1 MSRTAVARNY
11 AETLLELASREDVAE
26 DYMEYL
32 AEVAGLA
39 RTEPMF
45 RAFLETPTITI
56 DEKRSALR
64 AAFGDRYPEP
74 FVRFILIMLEK
85 RRQGLLTE
93 IEEAYHS
100 LLDVRSGRLRVS
112 VTLASEPD
120 TDLRETLVANL
131 SRVLDREVMA
141 EFGEDENIIGGLIIR
156 VGDQVMDGS
165 VRRRLHTLRRSL
177 LKH

>member
-11 AETLLELASREDVAE
+11 AEVLLELASREDAAE
-26 DYMEYL
+26 DYMAYL

-45 RAFLETPTITI
+45 RAFLETPTVAF
-56 DEKRSALR
+56 DKKRGALR
-64 AAFGDRYPEP
+64 TAFGDRYPEP
-74 FVRFILIMLEK
+74 FVRFVLVLLEK

-93 IEEAYHS
+93 IEQAYHS

-112 VTLASEPD
+112 VTLASKPD
-120 TDLRETLVANL
+120 AELRETLVANL
-131 SRVLDREVMA
+131 SRVLDRDVMA

-165 VRRRLHTLRRSL
+165 MRRRLHTLRRSL
-177 LKH
+177 LKQ

>member
-11 AETLLELASREDVAE
+11 AETLLELASREDAAE
-26 DYMEYL
+26 DYMAHL

-39 RTEPMF
+39 RTERMF
-45 RAFLETPTITI
+45 RAFLETPTVAI

-74 FVRFILIMLEK
+74 FVRFFLIMLEK
-85 RRQGLLTE
+85 GRQGLLTE
-93 IEEAYHS
+93 IETAYHS
-100 LLDVRSGRLRVS
+100 LMDVRSGRLRVS
-112 VTLASEPD
+112 VTLASQPD
-120 TDLRETLVANL
+120 EELRKTLIANL
-131 SRVLDREVMA
+131 SRVLASDVMA

-156 VGDQVMDGS
+156 VGDRVMDGS

-177 LKH
+177 LKQ

>member
-1 MSRTAVARNY
+1 MSRAAVARNY
-11 AETLLELASREDVAE
+11 AETLLELASREDAAE

-45 RAFLETPTITI
+45 RAFLETPTVAF
-56 DEKRSALR
+56 DKKRTALR

-74 FVRFILIMLEK
+74 FVRFVLVMLEK

-100 LLDVRSGRLRVS
+100 LLDVRSGRIRVS
-112 VTLASEPD
+112 VTLASKPD
-120 TDLRETLVANL
+120 AELRETLVTNL
-131 SRVLDREVMA
+131 SRVLDRDVMA

-156 VGDQVMDGS
+156 VGDRVMDGS
-165 VRRRLHTLRRSL
+165 LRRRLHTLRRSL
-177 LKH
+177 LKQ

>member
-11 AETLLELASREDVAE
+11 AETLLELASREDAAE
-26 DYMEYL
+26 DYMAYL

-56 DEKRSALR
+56 DEKRTALR
-64 AAFGDRYPEP
+64 AAFGDRYPEL
-74 FVRFILIMLEK
+74 FVRFFLVMLEK
-85 RRQGLLTE
+85 GRQGLLTE

-120 TDLRETLVANL
+120 TDLREMLVANL

-165 VRRRLHTLRRSL
+165 LRRRLHTLRRSL
-177 LKH
+177 LKQ

>member
-56 DEKRSALR
+56 DEKRTALR

>member
-177 LKH
+177 LKQ